1 MWPEGASPAHPSGL
15 DPDKLYAPSGATGE
29 ARFDAQFFC
38 VNVDPNERYTL
49 SVPGST
55 AARIACAETGVE
67 NLLIAGDWT
76 WNPVLNAGCVEATVS
91 SGMEASR
98 VLTGQPEIAGA
109 DRRRPSAS
117 PAAHDERDE
126 HDPELGPPPSE

>member
-1 MWPEGASPAHPSGL
+1 FRVNIDPS
-15 DPDKLYAPSGATGE
+15 
-29 ARFDAQFFC
+29 
-38 VNVDPNERYTL
+38 ERYTL

-55 AARIACAETGVE
+55 EARVACADTGVE

-76 WNPVLNAGCVEATVS
+76 WNPVLNAGCVEATVA

-98 VLTGQPEIAGA
+98 VFTDQPEIAGA

-117 PAAHDERDE
+117 VPPAPAVLDEVAPPPAPVAAA
-126 HDPELGPPPSE
+126 DPELEPSPSE